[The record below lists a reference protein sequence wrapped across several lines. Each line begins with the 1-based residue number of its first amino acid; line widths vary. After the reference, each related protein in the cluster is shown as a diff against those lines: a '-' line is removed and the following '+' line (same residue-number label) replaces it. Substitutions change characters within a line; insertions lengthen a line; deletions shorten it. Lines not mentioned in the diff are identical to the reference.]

1 MTMMSAVVPSG
12 SLNSGSS
19 TGLSEQQESDR
30 QRLLSSLL
38 NAVKACQTRFGGR
51 SQLATESE
59 PCVAALC
66 ASLEAVLWHGLRS
79 KPASAHNSTL
89 RYVSYVG
96 YSTCTVCICVCMDMD
111 A

>member
-1 MTMMSAVVPSG
+1 MIVNKMAMMSAVVPSG
-12 SLNSGSS
+12 SSLNSSGSP
-19 TGLSEQQESDR
+19 GLLEQQESDR
-30 QRLLSSLL
+30 QRLLSALL

-66 ASLEAVLWHGLRS
+66 ASLEAVLWHGLRP

-89 RYVSYVG
+89 R
-96 YSTCTVCICVCMDMD
+96 
-111 A
+111 